1 MTRGLAF
8 AGFAAAAAAGL
19 AAAVYGSSAGLTTL
33 LILVPLGCATVLGA
47 YAIVAARARIG
58 GLRRQFGL
66 IAAVAM
72 AQLAIAVGVFVA
84 LMFVS
89 AHDAFLT
96 VLLVGFAGILTLWAA
111 RLLGRRALADVD
123 AIRATLEA
131 VGQGRRD
138 VQTNLGGQDELARL
152 GADVDAMVATLAA
165 EEGARR
171 GLIASVSHDLRTPLT
186 SLRLLVD
193 AIDDDLVT
201 DPAMRRDYLGRIST
215 NVQALSALIEDLFE
229 LSRLESGD
237 IRWTMEHVMLDE
249 LVRETI
255 DAMRPHA
262 EAEAVAVHA
271 ELAPRLT
278 AAQANPEQ
286 IQRVLFNLIQNAIR
300 HTPADGSVVVRAAP
314 ASEGAIEI
322 EVADTGPG
330 IAGDERDRVFEP
342 FFQGTGRS
350 GARSSDGGAGLGLAI
365 SRAIIEAHGGRIWLA
380 DAECGTCV
388 RFRLPCVATQ
398 SSPRLRGS
406 RSGLANSS

>member
-1 MTRGLAF
+1 VTRGLAF
-8 AGFAAAAAAGL
+8 AGLAAALAAGL
-19 AAAVYGSSAGLTTL
+19 AAVGYGTSAGLTTL
-33 LILVPLGCATVLGA
+33 LILAPLGGATVFAVHAL
-47 YAIVAARARIG
+47 VAARSRIG

-66 IAAVAM
+66 LAAVAA
-72 AQLAIAVGVFVA
+72 AQLAIAVGVFVQ

-96 VLLVGFAGILTLWAA
+96 VLVAGFTGAITLWAA
-111 RLLGRRALADVD
+111 RLLGGRALADVD
-123 AIRATLEA
+123 AVRTTLEA

-138 VQTNLGGQDELARL
+138 VRTSLDGHDELARL
-152 GADVDAMVATLAA
+152 GTDVDAMVATLAA
-165 EEGARR
+165 EERARR

-193 AIDDDLVT
+193 AIDDGLVT
-201 DPAMRRDYLGRIST
+201 DPATRGDYLRRISA
-215 NVQALSALIEDLFE
+215 NVHALSGLIEDLFE

-249 LVRETI
+249 LVHEAI
-255 DAMRPHA
+255 EAMRPHA
-262 EAEAVAVHA
+262 DAGSVAVHA
-271 ELAPRLT
+271 ELAPQLA

-314 ASEGAIEI
+314 ASAGAIEI

-330 IAGDERDRVFEP
+330 IAGDERDHVFDP
-342 FFQGTGRS
+342 FFQGTDR

-380 DAECGTCV
+380 DAESGTCV
-388 RFRLPCVATQ
+388 RFRLPCVAAQ
-398 SSPRLRGS
+398 
-406 RSGLANSS
+406 